1 MGHYN
6 TVIFDLDG
14 TLLNT
19 LEDLT
24 DSVNAVLNRHGM
36 ATHSIDAIRGFV
48 GNGIDILMERAIPS
62 GRNNES
68 YHEILAE
75 FKEYYSRHCN
85 DKTKPYDGVL
95 EMLSQLKEHGYRMGI
110 VSNKADFAVKT
121 LNNLY
126 FSDYV
131 DVAIGAA
138 EGRKKKPAPDAVM
151 AALSELKS
159 SIEESVY
166 IGDSEVDVA
175 TAANCGMDCI
185 CVEWGFRDRKELVLA
200 GAKDIVLT
208 PSEILLKYLL

>member
-24 DSVNAVLNRHGM
+24 DSVNVVLTRHGM
-36 ATHSIDAIRGFV
+36 ETHSIDAIRSFV
-48 GNGIDILMERAIPS
+48 GNGIDILIERAVPS
-62 GRNNES
+62 GRNNEN

-95 EMLSQLKEHGYRMGI
+95 EMLCRLKERGYRMGI

-121 LNNLY
+121 LNELY
-126 FSDYV
+126 FAEYV

-175 TAANCGMDCI
+175 TAANCKMDCI

-200 GAKDIVLT
+200 GAGDIVLT
-208 PSEILLKYLL
+208 PSEILQKYLL